1 MSVPQALREENLR
14 KAGVI
19 EALRRGDS
27 EAAGEVAELK
37 ARTEAAETKTKG
49 LTKELARKDKVIS
62 EIRQHH
68 AAAKTT
74 AVRPWLN
81 AFAPRS
87 SLRLNFVCG
96 QDEKGG
102 QLDAL
107 EQRVKDLVASNGRK
121 DVTARTLK
129 GRIEELSAEI
139 ATLKAGHS
147 EEADA
152 AVAAIEA
159 AAKENARQ
167 ARNDLARKEERV
179 QLLLA
184 KVSEMKTAKAA
195 KAVGSRELR
204 WLRGAV
210 KRALAQLTA
219 ENGKLSSY
227 MLPVSPAL
235 SQVLHPTG
243 KLRLRVPMGAN
254 AQAAA
259 GSGAPSSVEEFST
272 SVLSDLCAEDSDGD
286 SVVGYRSEGE
296 TAVILSPGAIE
307 ANPHHQMRRSANE
320 PLVGLPIPEPEPESD
335 KDLVDTGVLA
345 ATEANVLDERA
356 ETGGRGKG
364 KAPRASEVRKWL
376 AGLIEGVSG
385 MDRLATAALGATGHG
400 GVSCP
405 CSPVLQLLD

>member
-1 MSVPQALREENLR
+1 M
-14 KAGVI
+14 
-19 EALRRGDS
+19 RRGDS

-81 AFAPRS
+81 AFAFRS
-87 SLRLNFVCG
+87 SLKLNFVCG

-102 QLDAL
+102 QLEAL

-121 DVTARTLK
+121 DVTTRTLK

-227 MLPVSPAL
+227 VLPVSPAL
-235 SQVLHPTG
+235 SQLSCVAPNRQTA
-243 KLRLRVPMGAN
+243 PAGAN
-254 AQAAA
+254 GRQHA
-259 GSGAPSSVEEFST
+259 GS
-272 SVLSDLCAEDSDGD
+272 C
-286 SVVGYRSEGE
+286 R
-296 TAVILSPGAIE
+296 
-307 ANPHHQMRRSANE
+307 
-320 PLVGLPIPEPEPESD
+320 
-335 KDLVDTGVLA
+335 
-345 ATEANVLDERA
+345 
-356 ETGGRGKG
+356 
-364 KAPRASEVRKWL
+364 
-376 AGLIEGVSG
+376 
-385 MDRLATAALGATGHG
+385 
-400 GVSCP
+400 
-405 CSPVLQLLD
+405 

>member
-74 AVRPWLN
+74 AVRPCFLN
-81 AFAPRS
+81 AFAFRS
-87 SLRLNFVCG
+87 SLKLNMFVCG

-121 DVTARTLK
+121 DVTTRTLK

-219 ENGKLSSY
+219 ENGKLSSKRHAAR
-227 MLPVSPAL
+227 LSSSEPSVAPNRQTAPA
-235 SQVLHPTG
+235 
-243 KLRLRVPMGAN
+243 GAN
-254 AQAAA
+254 GRERT
-259 GSGAPSSVEEFST
+259 GS
-272 SVLSDLCAEDSDGD
+272 C
-286 SVVGYRSEGE
+286 R
-296 TAVILSPGAIE
+296 
-307 ANPHHQMRRSANE
+307 
-320 PLVGLPIPEPEPESD
+320 
-335 KDLVDTGVLA
+335 
-345 ATEANVLDERA
+345 
-356 ETGGRGKG
+356 
-364 KAPRASEVRKWL
+364 
-376 AGLIEGVSG
+376 
-385 MDRLATAALGATGHG
+385 
-400 GVSCP
+400 
-405 CSPVLQLLD
+405 

>member
-74 AVRPWLN
+74 AVRPWFLN
-81 AFAPRS
+81 AFAFRS
-87 SLRLNFVCG
+87 SLKLNMFVCG

-102 QLDAL
+102 QLEAL

-121 DVTARTLK
+121 EVTARTLK

-235 SQVLHPTG
+235 SQSVAPNRQTA
-243 KLRLRVPMGAN
+243 PAGAN
-254 AQAAA
+254 GRQHA
-259 GSGAPSSVEEFST
+259 GS
-272 SVLSDLCAEDSDGD
+272 C
-286 SVVGYRSEGE
+286 R
-296 TAVILSPGAIE
+296 
-307 ANPHHQMRRSANE
+307 
-320 PLVGLPIPEPEPESD
+320 
-335 KDLVDTGVLA
+335 
-345 ATEANVLDERA
+345 
-356 ETGGRGKG
+356 
-364 KAPRASEVRKWL
+364 
-376 AGLIEGVSG
+376 
-385 MDRLATAALGATGHG
+385 
-400 GVSCP
+400 
-405 CSPVLQLLD
+405 

>member
-1 MSVPQALREENLR
+1 M
-14 KAGVI
+14 
-19 EALRRGDS
+19 RRGDS

-37 ARTEAAETKTKG
+37 TRTEAAETKTKG

-81 AFAPRS
+81 AFAFRS
-87 SLRLNFVCG
+87 SLKLNVCG

-102 QLDAL
+102 QLEAL

-219 ENGKLSSY
+219 ENGKLSSKRHAAR
-227 MLPVSPAL
+227 LSSSEPSVAPNGQTAPA
-235 SQVLHPTG
+235 
-243 KLRLRVPMGAN
+243 GAN
-254 AQAAA
+254 GRERT
-259 GSGAPSSVEEFST
+259 GS
-272 SVLSDLCAEDSDGD
+272 C
-286 SVVGYRSEGE
+286 R
-296 TAVILSPGAIE
+296 
-307 ANPHHQMRRSANE
+307 
-320 PLVGLPIPEPEPESD
+320 
-335 KDLVDTGVLA
+335 
-345 ATEANVLDERA
+345 
-356 ETGGRGKG
+356 
-364 KAPRASEVRKWL
+364 
-376 AGLIEGVSG
+376 
-385 MDRLATAALGATGHG
+385 
-400 GVSCP
+400 
-405 CSPVLQLLD
+405 

>member
-1 MSVPQALREENLR
+1 MREENLR

-81 AFAPRS
+81 AFAFRS
-87 SLRLNFVCG
+87 SLKLNMFVCG

-227 MLPVSPAL
+227 MLPVS
-235 SQVLHPTG
+235 
-243 KLRLRVPMGAN
+243 
-254 AQAAA
+254 
-259 GSGAPSSVEEFST
+259 
-272 SVLSDLCAEDSDGD
+272 
-286 SVVGYRSEGE
+286 
-296 TAVILSPGAIE
+296 
-307 ANPHHQMRRSANE
+307 
-320 PLVGLPIPEPEPESD
+320 
-335 KDLVDTGVLA
+335 
-345 ATEANVLDERA
+345 
-356 ETGGRGKG
+356 
-364 KAPRASEVRKWL
+364 
-376 AGLIEGVSG
+376 
-385 MDRLATAALGATGHG
+385 
-400 GVSCP
+400 
-405 CSPVLQLLD
+405 QL